1 MFGNWRRQVRL
12 KRRARHLVWLLAA
25 AACTK
30 GVEPSITACTAA
42 GDSVAL
48 TVDAYGFFDPAVAQ
62 GCTVFPATA
71 GAAQYLVVPQLTAGN
86 PGDKAEYRLGGDTI
100 SPVTPSPSVQQ
111 LRTLGAAERFH
122 VFLRLGD
129 ERRSWGFAPELGPQR
144 APPQPT
150 PQVGPPVYNQL
161 RTFQVCAKLDC
172 SRFDRVGARVKGIS
186 SKVAIYVDT
195 LAPGGGLDSVAL
207 DSVARTFDTRLY
219 AIDTAAFGRES
230 DINQDS
236 VVLVLMTNTVNKLVT
251 AAECNSSGFV
261 AGFFFGVDIDPAFSN
276 DSRSNKA
283 EIFYSIVADPA
294 GTLSCAHSVGEL
306 QAFVPVTFIHEFQH
320 MISFNQH
327 VLVRHAGGELLW
339 LNEGFSHYAEEL
351 GGRSYESNGDARVA
365 DCTIGTVACR
375 FYAGNLLNANDYL
388 DSTGSH
394 YLLPTEGI
402 GTLAERGAAWLFVRY
417 IVDQYAAG
425 TTRTTW
431 NAFTRTMIETNQVG
445 LNNVEAATGDQF
457 EDVVSRW
464 GLANYVTDIASAPA
478 ELKFV
483 SWNMHGVFAS
493 LHTQRPALF
502 PNVYPV
508 NPTVRAGRD
517 VDMSGTLHSGSPI
530 YVIANQP
537 PGDPG
542 FTLSLTAPNGA
553 LISSAMKP
561 RLNVYRLQ

>member
-1 MFGNWRRQVRL
+1 M
-12 KRRARHLVWLLAA
+12 WLLAA

-42 GDSVAL
+42 DDSVAL

-122 VFLRLGD
+122 LFLRLGD
-129 ERRSWGFAPELGPQR
+129 ERRSWGFAPELGPPR

-236 VVLVLMTNTVNKLVT
+236 VVLVLMTNTVNKLVS
-251 AAECNSSGFV
+251 AAECNSGGFV
-261 AGFFFGVDIDPAFSN
+261 AGFFFGVDIDPALSN

-327 VLVRHAGGELLW
+327 VLVRHADGELLW

-388 DSTGSH
+388 DSTGNH

-417 IVDQYAAG
+417 VVDQYAAG

-431 NAFTRTMIETNQVG
+431 NAFTRTMVETSQVG
-445 LNNVEAATGDQF
+445 FANVEAATGDQF

-483 SWNMHGVFAS
+483 SWDMHAVFAS

-508 NPTVRAGRD
+508 NPTVSAGRD
-517 VDMSGTLHSGSPI
+517 VNMSGTLHSGSPI

-537 PGDPG
+537 AGDPG

>member
-1 MFGNWRRQVRL
+1 M
-12 KRRARHLVWLLAA
+12 WLLAA

-30 GVEPSITACTAA
+30 GVEPSITPCTAA
-42 GDSVAL
+42 SDSVAL
-48 TVDAYGFFDPAVAQ
+48 AVDAYGFFDPAVAQ
-62 GCTVFPATA
+62 GCTIFPTPA

-150 PQVGPPVYNQL
+150 PQVGTPVYNQL

-236 VVLVLMTNTVNKLVT
+236 VVLVLMTNTANKLVS
-251 AAECNSSGFV
+251 AAECNASGFV

-351 GGRSYESNGDARVA
+351 GGRSYEGNGDARVA

-508 NPTVRAGRD
+508 NPTVSAGRA
-517 VDMSGTLHSGSPI
+517 VNMSGTLHSGSPI